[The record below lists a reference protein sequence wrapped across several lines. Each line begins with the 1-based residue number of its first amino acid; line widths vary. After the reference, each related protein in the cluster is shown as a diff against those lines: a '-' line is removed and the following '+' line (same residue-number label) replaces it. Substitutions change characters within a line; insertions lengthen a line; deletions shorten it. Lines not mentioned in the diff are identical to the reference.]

1 MKNFIIGIHCNNK
14 KIKAVCINMLN
25 YILSKGIY
33 AANYNEYNGL
43 TQDVRINYDRCIAF
57 ADKYIDAFCMLY
69 NNRRNEVIKAIEDN
83 KYYCFNTGQFI
94 DHNVAEMCVAK
105 AHLHNKML
113 SFEDVANV
121 GIADRL
127 IKANKR
133 NMYLYA
139 SMPVIFSAIDIALS
153 KFDRDALDNS
163 TIKAAADKAEISHV
177 SIITDVDSVG
187 RMRKVGSINC
197 TYLYGEFIT
206 IKYDGTLT
214 DIVEHLQHTVID
226 IRGKS
231 LMIQFYILLNYCQTL
246 LIND

>member
-1 MKNFIIGIHCNNK
+1 MKNFIIGIHCNNE

-25 YILSKGIY
+25 YILSRGIY

-43 TQDVRINYDRCIAF
+43 TQDARMNDNRCVAF
-57 ADKYIDAFCMLY
+57 VDKYIDVFCMLY

-94 DHNVAEMCVAK
+94 DHNVAEICVAK

-121 GIADRL
+121 SIADRL

-139 SMPVIFSAIDIALS
+139 SMPVIFNAIDIALS
-153 KFDRDALDNS
+153 KLDRDALDNS
-163 TIKAAADKAEISHV
+163 TIKAAADKAEIGHV
-177 SIITDVDSVG
+177 SIITDVNSVG

-197 TYLYGEFIT
+197 TSLYGEFIT
-206 IKYDGTLT
+206 IKYDDTLT
-214 DIVEHLQHTVID
+214 DIVEDVQHTVID
-226 IRGKS
+226 VKGKS
-231 LMIQFYILLNYCQTL
+231 LMVQFYLLLSYCQTL
-246 LIND
+246 LTNK

>member
-1 MKNFIIGIHCNNK
+1 MKNFIIGIHCNNE
-14 KIKAVCINMLN
+14 KIKAVCIDMLN

-33 AANYNEYNGL
+33 AANYNEYNEL
-43 TQDVRINYDRCIAF
+43 KQDVRINYNRCIAF
-57 ADKYIDAFCMLY
+57 VDKYIDAFCMLY
-69 NNRRNEVIKAIEDN
+69 NNSRNEVIKAIEAN

-94 DHNVAEMCVAK
+94 DHNVAEICVAK

-139 SMPVIFSAIDIALS
+139 SIPVIFSAIDIALS
-153 KFDRDALDNS
+153 KLDRDALDNN
-163 TIKAAADKAEISHV
+163 TIKAAADKAEMGHV

-197 TYLYGEFIT
+197 SSLYGEFIAVKCCQSLYAVVI
-206 IKYDGTLT
+206 IKIMVL
-214 DIVEHLQHTVID
+214 
-226 IRGKS
+226 
-231 LMIQFYILLNYCQTL
+231 
-246 LIND
+246 

>member
-1 MKNFIIGIHCNNK
+1 MKNFIIGIHCNNEK
-14 KIKAVCINMLN
+14 VKAVCINMLN

-33 AANYNEYNGL
+33 AANYNEYNEL
-43 TQDVRINYDRCIAF
+43 TQDARINDNRCIAF
-57 ADKYIDAFCMLY
+57 VDKYIDTFCMLY
-69 NNRRNEVIKAIEDN
+69 NNSRNEVIKAIKAN

-94 DHNVAEMCVAK
+94 DHNVAEICVAK
-105 AHLHNKML
+105 AHLHNKIL

-121 GIADRL
+121 SIADRL

-163 TIKAAADKAEISHV
+163 TIKAAADEAEISHV
-177 SIITDVDSVG
+177 CIITDVDSIG
-187 RMRKVGSINC
+187 RMRKVGSIDRPS
-197 TYLYGEFIT
+197 LYGEFIT
-206 IKYDGTLT
+206 IKYDDTLT
-214 DIVEHLQHTVID
+214 DIVEDVQHTVID

-231 LMIQFYILLNYCQTL
+231 LMIQFYILLSYCQTL
-246 LIND
+246 LINN

>member
-1 MKNFIIGIHCNNK
+1 MKNFIIGIHCNNE

-25 YILSKGIY
+25 YILSRGIY

-43 TQDVRINYDRCIAF
+43 TQDARMNDNRCVAF
-57 ADKYIDAFCMLY
+57 VDKYIDVFCMLY

-94 DHNVAEMCVAK
+94 DHNVAEICVAK

-121 GIADRL
+121 SIADRL

-153 KFDRDALDNS
+153 KLDRDALDNS
-163 TIKAAADKAEISHV
+163 TIKAAADKAEIGHV

-187 RMRKVGSINC
+187 RMRKVGGINC
-197 TYLYGEFIT
+197 TSLYGEFIT
-206 IKYDGTLT
+206 IKYDDTLT
-214 DIVEHLQHTVID
+214 DIVEDVQHTVID
-226 IRGKS
+226 VKGKS
-231 LMIQFYILLNYCQTL
+231 LMVQFYLLLSYCQTL
-246 LIND
+246 LTNK

>member
-1 MKNFIIGIHCNNK
+1 MKNFIIGIHCNNE

-33 AANYNEYNGL
+33 AANYNEYNEL
-43 TQDVRINYDRCIAF
+43 KQNAIINYDRCIAF
-57 ADKYIDAFCMLY
+57 VDKYIDAFCMLY
-69 NNRRNEVIKAIEDN
+69 NNSHNEVIKAIEAN

-94 DHNVAEMCVAK
+94 DHNVAEICVAK
-105 AHLHNKML
+105 AHLHNKIL

-121 GIADRL
+121 SIADRL

-139 SMPVIFSAIDIALS
+139 SMPVIFSAIDIALN
-153 KFDRDALDNS
+153 KLDRDALDNS
-163 TIKAAADKAEISHV
+163 TIKAAADKAEIGHV

-187 RMRKVGSINC
+187 RMRKVGSINSPS
-197 TYLYGEFIT
+197 LYGEFIT
-206 IKYDGTLT
+206 IKYDDALT
-214 DIVEHLQHTVID
+214 DIVDDVQHAVID

-231 LMIQFYILLNYCQTL
+231 LMVQFYILLSYCQTL
-246 LIND
+246 LINK

>member
-1 MKNFIIGIHCNNK
+1 MKNFIIGIHCNNE

-25 YILSKGIY
+25 YILSRGIY

-43 TQDVRINYDRCIAF
+43 TQDARMNDNRCVAF
-57 ADKYIDAFCMLY
+57 VDKYIDVFCMLY
-69 NNRRNEVIKAIEDN
+69 NNRRNEVIKAVEDN

-94 DHNVAEMCVAK
+94 DHNVAEICVAK

-121 GIADRL
+121 SIADRL

-153 KFDRDALDNS
+153 KLDRDALDNS
-163 TIKAAADKAEISHV
+163 TIKAAADKAEIGHV
-177 SIITDVDSVG
+177 SIITDVNSVG

-197 TYLYGEFIT
+197 TSLYGEFIT
-206 IKYDGTLT
+206 IKYDDTLT
-214 DIVEHLQHTVID
+214 DIVEDVQHTVID
-226 IRGKS
+226 VKGKS
-231 LMIQFYILLNYCQTL
+231 LMVQFYLLLSYCQTL
-246 LIND
+246 LTNK

>member
-1 MKNFIIGIHCNNK
+1 MKNFIIGIHCNNE

-25 YILSKGIY
+25 YILSRGIY

-43 TQDVRINYDRCIAF
+43 TQDARMNDNRCVAF
-57 ADKYIDAFCMLY
+57 VDKYIDVFCMLY
-69 NNRRNEVIKAIEDN
+69 NNRRNEVIKAVEDN

-94 DHNVAEMCVAK
+94 DHNVAEICVAK

-121 GIADRL
+121 SIADRL

-153 KFDRDALDNS
+153 KLDRDALDNS
-163 TIKAAADKAEISHV
+163 TIKAAADKAEIGHV

-187 RMRKVGSINC
+187 RMRKVGGINC
-197 TYLYGEFIT
+197 TSLYGEFIT
-206 IKYDGTLT
+206 IKYDDTLT
-214 DIVEHLQHTVID
+214 DIVEDVQHTVID
-226 IRGKS
+226 VKGKS
-231 LMIQFYILLNYCQTL
+231 LMVQFYLLLSYCQTL
-246 LIND
+246 LTNK

>member
-1 MKNFIIGIHCNNK
+1 MKNFIIGIHCNNE

-25 YILSKGIY
+25 YILSRGIY

-43 TQDVRINYDRCIAF
+43 TQDARMNDNRCVAF
-57 ADKYIDAFCMLY
+57 VNKYIDVFCMLY
-69 NNRRNEVIKAIEDN
+69 NNRRNEVIKAVEDN

-94 DHNVAEMCVAK
+94 DHNVAEICVAK

-121 GIADRL
+121 SIADRL

-153 KFDRDALDNS
+153 KLDRDALDNS
-163 TIKAAADKAEISHV
+163 TIKAAADKAEIGHV
-177 SIITDVDSVG
+177 SIITDVNSVG

-197 TYLYGEFIT
+197 TSLYGEFIT
-206 IKYDGTLT
+206 IKYDDTLT
-214 DIVEHLQHTVID
+214 DIVEDVQHTVID
-226 IRGKS
+226 VKGKS
-231 LMIQFYILLNYCQTL
+231 LMVQFYLLLSYCQTL
-246 LIND
+246 LTNK

>member
-1 MKNFIIGIHCNNK
+1 MKNFIIGIHCNNE

-25 YILSKGIY
+25 YILSRGIY

-43 TQDVRINYDRCIAF
+43 TQDARMNDNRCVAF
-57 ADKYIDAFCMLY
+57 VDKYIDVFCMLY
-69 NNRRNEVIKAIEDN
+69 NNRRNEVIKAVEDN

-94 DHNVAEMCVAK
+94 DHNVAEICVAK

-121 GIADRL
+121 SIADRL

-153 KFDRDALDNS
+153 KLDRDALDNS
-163 TIKAAADKAEISHV
+163 TIKAAADKAEIGHV
-177 SIITDVDSVG
+177 SIITDVNSVG

-197 TYLYGEFIT
+197 TSLYGEFIT
-206 IKYDGTLT
+206 IKYDDALT
-214 DIVEHLQHTVID
+214 DIVEDVQHTVID
-226 IRGKS
+226 VKGKS
-231 LMIQFYILLNYCQTL
+231 LMVQFYLLLSYCQTL
-246 LIND
+246 LTNK